1 MELKQIFQPVEKE
14 FGKLGSVLCASLGG
28 RDNKT
33 ILEINRFLLE
43 AGGKKLRPAMVFLSA
58 KAVMGGSFGRAAG
71 RKLIELAAAVEL
83 IHRASLI
90 HDDVID
96 HAMLRHSKPTINHTW
111 GQDVA
116 IAAGDYFYA
125 EAFRLIAA
133 CGNAGVLDCMGLATK
148 LMCEGE
154 LHQICERG
162 NASLLKQHYL
172 MMVKKKT
179 AALFAASCQAGAM
192 LVNAGLPVQNALK
205 AYGANFGVA
214 FQVRDD
220 YLDLVGNKA
229 ELGKIPGA
237 DFNVGEWTLPIFN
250 LLADGGDK
258 TRILR
263 LMRQSDRQA
272 AFEDLRQ
279 RFMDSG
285 ALVKTREEINS
296 YVRKAQKSIQGLKAS
311 ASKESL
317 LALADRVAV

>member
-14 FGKLGSVLCASLGG
+14 FATLEGVLRASLGG
-28 RDNKT
+28 RNSKA
-33 ILEINRFLLE
+33 ILDINRFLLGS
-43 AGGKKLRPAMVFLSA
+43 GGKKLRPAMVFLSA
-58 KAVMGGSFGRAAG
+58 GAVRGRPAG
-71 RKLIELAAAVEL
+71 RGADQKLIELAAAVEL

-96 HAMLRHSKPTINHTW
+96 HATLRHSKPTINHTW
-111 GQDVA
+111 GPDIA

-133 CGNAGVLDCMGLATK
+133 CGHAGVLDVMGLATK

-162 NASLLKQHYL
+162 NASLLKQQYL

-179 AALFAASCQAGAM
+179 AALFAASCQAGTM
-192 LVNAGLPVQNALK
+192 LVSADAAVQGALK
-205 AYGANFGVA
+205 DYGANFGMA

-220 YLDLVGNKA
+220 YLDLVGSTTD
-229 ELGKIPGA
+229 LGKVPGA

-250 LLADGGDK
+250 LLAEGADK
-258 TRILR
+258 ARIAR
-263 LMRQSDRQA
+263 LMRQPDKQA
-272 AFEDLRQ
+272 AFEALRQ
-279 RFMDSG
+279 MFMDSG
-285 ALVKTREEINS
+285 ALVKTRKEINN
-296 YVRKAQKSIQGLKAS
+296 YVRKAKKSIALLKGS
-311 ASKESL
+311 CCKESL